1 MLEKIIVDADFC
13 LKLGGSE
20 KHHFLCEVLPLIASE
35 IYMHSHAYG
44 EVLYPPSAKKQLSD
58 LISSGN
64 VKLVDQST
72 LSAVDRVVYDMSYS
86 ALEQT
91 MIDPRKPNK
100 NKGEVCSLAYAKA
113 TGIPIFATDESS
125 LQEIID
131 AKLNT
136 GISDIHCLR
145 IRNVI
150 EMIKDGEIDLP
161 RKYAK
166 ALWRISYN
174 SDNVQNANDIFDKEI
189 WPLSK

>member
-20 KHHFLCEVLPLIASE
+20 KYHFLCEILPLIASE

-44 EVLYPPSAKKQLSD
+44 EVLYPPSATKQLSD

-72 LSAVDRVVYDMSYS
+72 LSTTDRVVYDMSYS

-136 GISDIHCLR
+136 GINDIHCLR

-150 EMIKDGEIDLP
+150 EMIKDGEISLP

>member
-1 MLEKIIVDADFC
+1 MRNGCRIFAVRVSDF
-13 LKLGGSE
+13 LRSGVSDRDE
-20 KHHFLCEVLPLIASE
+20 IFIIASE

>member
-20 KHHFLCEVLPLIASE
+20 KYHFLCEILPLIASE
-35 IYMHSHAYG
+35 IYMQSHAYG

-72 LSAVDRVVYDMSYS
+72 LSTTDRVVYDMSYS

-136 GISDIHCLR
+136 GINDIHCLR

-150 EMIKDGEIDLP
+150 EMIKDGEISLP

>member
-20 KHHFLCEVLPLIASE
+20 KYHFLCEILPLIASE

-72 LSAVDRVVYDMSYS
+72 LSTTDRVVYDMSYS

-136 GISDIHCLR
+136 GINDIHCLR

-150 EMIKDGEIDLP
+150 EMIKDGEISLP

>member
-1 MLEKIIVDADFC
+1 M
-13 LKLGGSE
+13 
-20 KHHFLCEVLPLIASE
+20 
-35 IYMHSHAYG
+35 
-44 EVLYPPSAKKQLSD
+44 
-58 LISSGN
+58 
-64 VKLVDQST
+64 DQST
-72 LSAVDRVVYDMSYS
+72 LSTTDRVVYDMSYS

-136 GISDIHCLR
+136 GINDIHCLR

-150 EMIKDGEIDLP
+150 EMIKDGEISLP